1 MKVQNMFPKITWS
14 NHLIKFCISF
24 FKFTIFDEDGDGVLS
39 NREFVAVMKNKLK
52 RGLEKPKDI
61 GIVNLLSAL
70 AKCAQTTPLP
80 AGPTLGIAP
89 H

>member
-1 MKVQNMFPKITWS
+1 
-14 NHLIKFCISF
+14 
-24 FKFTIFDEDGDGVLS
+24 VLS